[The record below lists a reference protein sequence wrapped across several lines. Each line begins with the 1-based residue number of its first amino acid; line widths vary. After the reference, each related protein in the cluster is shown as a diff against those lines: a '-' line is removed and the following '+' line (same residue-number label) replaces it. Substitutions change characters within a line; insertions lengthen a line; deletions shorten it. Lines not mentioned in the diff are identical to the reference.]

1 MRSANGTPQVN
12 IQTPGAD
19 GVSHNSYRQ
28 FDVDKQGVILNN
40 SANTTQTQL
49 GGMVAGNPW
58 LAKGEAKIIL
68 NEVNSRDPSH
78 LNGWIEVAGRKA
90 EVVIANPAGITCN
103 GCGFINAHRTTL
115 TTGEALM
122 EQGRLKGFDVNQGEV
137 RIDGH
142 GMDSTQ
148 QSYTDIIARS
158 VAINAKLHA
167 QDLKVTTGRN
177 IVDAAHQQIEKK
189 SADNKKSPEF
199 ALDVAALGGM
209 YAHKIRLIGTEAG
222 VGVHNAG
229 NIGATAGEVHITADG
244 WIGNNGT
251 LSSRDALQLTAS
263 SNISNT
269 GKLLSQSTVNLHAKG
284 TLNNQGRVEA
294 RGDTTVTADT
304 IHSSHNSV
312 WAAGLDDNG
321 NTTRPGSLTLTAQ
334 YVQAGGKNLAT
345 DTLAIQSRQIDL
357 SGSQTAASQI
367 QLTASQSGISTA
379 HAIVNANRFTAQTP
393 GQFNNDKGQLVA
405 REIHLTTPD
414 ISNQL
419 GKINQTGPGEL
430 TLNTRTLNNGGGTL
444 FSRGKQLTITT
455 DTLNNQQGNIA
466 SQGDNLSLTAQ
477 AVNNTQGQVQLA
489 GNGKL
494 SLNTQRWLGDKGKL
508 LTNGALTIQAGDL
521 QLNEA
526 ETQAGQ
532 MTINADTL
540 SHQHGVM
547 QQQGKDTLSL
557 TTRRLDN
564 QNGTIAGNGN
574 LNLKAT
580 TVDNRHG
587 HIVAAEKGTL
597 ALTIKDTLDNQSGQ
611 LEAGN
616 ALQLRAAQLDNSQG
630 SIVATGDSTTLTV
643 GKAIQNAHGYL
654 EAKTRLITTSQTLN
668 NTQGVLLAQNINSQ
682 THGHPFIN
690 NAGQVIAEDTLTV
703 NSGQLDNTAGLLQS
717 GHEMD
722 IDTHDHWLAN
732 TRNADQKAGRLLSG
746 GQLTLR
752 TGDVDNT
759 GGIIVAD
766 GKTVLISAA
775 LNNTQ
780 GQIAG
785 NGGLDIHSRQLT
797 NHNGTLQSADTLD
810 LDTNGQLL
818 DNQQGRILSEGTT
831 TVTSGQLDNT
841 AGLLQAGREMSID
854 THGHWLTNT
863 RNADQKAGQ
872 LLSGGHLTLRTGDI
886 DNTGGRVAGNG
897 GLDIHS
903 RQLINHEGTLQS
915 ADALTLDTD
924 GQLLDNQ
931 QGRILSEGAT
941 TVTSGQL
948 DNRQGHL
955 QGGQLAIDTRQAQ
968 TDNRDGKLL
977 SADRLNLKTQR
988 LDNRHGQVQ
997 AVGDTTINVQEK
1009 TDNTDGLIRG
1019 GQQLTL
1025 NTAHLINHETAQPDN
1040 GVEAQNLTINAQQAD
1055 NTGGA
1060 LRAAH
1065 HLQANISQTLN
1076 NIQGLVSAGKQ
1087 LTVKSEAQ
1095 QPHLVIHN
1103 RQGTLIAGKQADISA
1118 GALSGDGQLLSQGD
1132 MAVTLTEDF
1141 HHTGNTAANGN
1152 LTLKTTGNILNDRQ
1166 IKAGQALHLDAQN
1179 LTNSASGEISAG
1191 QTQINVHD
1199 TLNNTGLID
1208 GDLTHL
1214 TANTLNNT
1222 GTGRIYGD
1230 QLALQTGTL
1239 NNTAQ
1244 DGKAAV
1250 IAARDRL
1257 DIGTGTLNNQHHAQ
1271 IYSVGDMRIGG
1282 QLDKTLTAIRQAREL
1297 NNHAATMEAG
1307 RNLTIQADQIHNTNA
1322 GLVTQVVETEKSP
1335 HHDAVLSGQTARYD
1349 WSQVDTSHRNKYGVH
1364 DAIMPDGSR
1373 SNNFYEY
1380 QYTRT
1385 VKETQVKQSDPGK
1398 ILAGGNMTLNS
1409 AQVTN
1414 HDSQIVA
1421 GGALGGEIGK
1431 LHNIATQ
1438 GERITTD
1445 KGRQT
1450 HWYAKKTKRWH
1461 RLGTK
1466 TSQGKSRSNYDPA
1479 PVTETIDLK
1488 ALAWQD
1494 HTQPEAAG
1502 IPIADRQTGQVQQ
1515 APTAVKPVA
1524 GINTPPLVLPPD
1536 PPLVLPP
1543 GQPLVLPPG
1552 QPFELT
1558 LPPEI
1563 VKGQTVDPVIRVI
1576 TPDTRLPD
1584 NSLYTVQ
1591 PGSDS
1596 HYLVETDPKFTQ
1608 YKQWLGSDYMQQQ
1621 LTHDPALV
1629 HKRLGDGFYE
1639 QRLVREQI
1647 TQLTGQRYLSGY
1659 NNDEAQFKALM
1670 DAGITFGKQQQLTP
1684 GVALSPAQMALL
1696 TSDII
1701 WLTNQTVTLPDGST
1715 EVVTV
1720 PQVYARVRQGDL
1732 SSDGALL
1739 AGNTVALN
1747 SQGDITNS
1755 GTVSGRD
1762 VTQLTANNLTNH
1774 GFIRGGK
1781 VDLTAQQTLTNR
1793 GGQIQGN
1800 DRVTLKGRDITS
1812 VSTVRGDEANR
1823 WLDRPA
1829 GIYVRNDKGTLSL
1842 SAINNVQLT
1851 ASEVKNAGKD
1861 GHTEITAGHDLTL
1874 ETLNTQHT
1882 ESGDWGGGNTRHLTQ
1897 QQDIGS
1903 QITGAG
1909 DVTLQA
1915 GHDLKATAAHVNAG
1929 QQLTARAGNDLML
1942 TTGTASSDLVEHSKQ
1957 TSKGWLSK
1965 SSVETHDEVHDRQA
1979 LSTTFSGDKVNLQ
1992 AGNDLHISGSNV
2004 AGTQDVSLNAGHQL
2018 TVTTAAETHQETHLR
2033 QEKKSGL
2040 MGTGGIGFT
2049 VGKASQKTITDRDSQ
2064 LTKGST
2070 VGSSQGN
2077 VTLNAGEQLQV
2088 HGSDVVAGKD
2098 LTLTGQQV
2106 TVTSAENHHT
2116 TLTKTEQKHS
2126 GLTVA
2131 LSGAAGGALN
2141 TAVQTAREAQQ
2152 SEDSRVKA
2160 LQNTKAAL
2168 SGVQA
2173 TQAARL
2179 AAAQGSDNSSNNN
2192 LAGVSLSY
2200 GRQSSRSEQQHRQTT
2215 QQGSHLTAGDNLTIT
2230 ANGNGSHNS
2239 DRNGDIRIQ
2248 GSQLQAGKDLQLNAS
2263 RDIQLASSQN
2273 TEQTTGKNSSHGS
2286 SLGVGLTAGPGGT
2299 GLNVSASVNQGKGR
2313 ESGNGVSHNN
2323 TTLQA
2328 GQTVTLNSG
2337 RDATLKGAQVSGEQI
2352 TAEVKRHLTLS
2363 SEQDSNRYDSQQQN
2377 TSAGASVTVGPQPG
2391 GTLSLSASRDKL
2403 HSNFDSVKEQ
2413 TGLYAGK
2420 GGYQVNVGEHTQL
2433 DGAVIASTA
2442 DKANNTLDTGTL
2454 GFKTIHNQADF
2465 KTEHQSAGLST
2476 GGPVGSQL
2484 LNNLAANTLVGANRA
2499 GHAESTTQAAVSDG
2513 TVIIRDKAA
2522 QQQDIRTLS
2531 RDTDNAGNALNPIFD
2546 KEKEQQRLKQAQ
2558 LIGEIGAQARDIA
2571 STEGAIIATKAAKAK
2586 IANIHES
2593 DKAAAK
2599 EKRVKA
2605 GNRHPTEDDIKKQ
2618 LYDTAYTQALN
2629 ESGFGTGGKY
2639 QKALQATTAALQGL
2653 AGGDLKQGLAG
2664 GASPYLA
2671 GVIKDL
2677 TTDPQ
2682 THQVDIATNTLA
2694 HAILGAVAAEASGGS
2709 ALAGAAGAASGELA
2723 AQVLIKQLYGDK
2735 VKVSELS
2742 EEQKQTI
2749 STLSTLAAGLAGGIA
2764 GDSTG
2769 SVITGA
2775 QTGKNAIENN
2785 YLSVNELDNFA
2796 HQARTCEGES
2806 CKQVI
2811 KDMVE
2816 TNIRN
2821 QQEMMDFCNSNPNQ
2835 CAQKY
2840 GYLVNQWPVFER
2852 TLKNMDRDG
2861 TLPVEFRNY
2870 LSAVNTLGQAATG
2883 KVGELGWTKRFE
2895 AMGMSKETAAAMA
2908 MTLPVI
2914 VEGSKG
2920 PKSSPT
2926 TKGSTGAVVNTEKAA
2941 LEKIGQNSQG
2951 TTNLG
2956 DKSANT
2962 VYHQQLIKNAEK
2974 ISTAKPG
2981 QQVAAPRDLN
2991 EQTFWKQ
2998 VKSNPL
3004 QGSKLLGMNK
3014 DPRFPT
3020 AAGFQKM
3027 EAKHRLPNGQ
3037 TITIHYQYNSNTGK
3051 AYDMKIT
3058 TPQRIQQDP
3067 KKVIDSIKDN
3077 VK

>member
-1 MRSANGTPQVN
+1 
-12 IQTPGAD
+12 
-19 GVSHNSYRQ
+19 
-28 FDVDKQGVILNN
+28 
-40 SANTTQTQL
+40 
-49 GGMVAGNPW
+49 
-58 LAKGEAKIIL
+58 
-68 NEVNSRDPSH
+68 
-78 LNGWIEVAGRKA
+78 
-90 EVVIANPAGITCN
+90 
-103 GCGFINAHRTTL
+103 
-115 TTGEALM
+115 
-122 EQGRLKGFDVNQGEV
+122 
-137 RIDGH
+137 
-142 GMDSTQ
+142 
-148 QSYTDIIARS
+148 
-158 VAINAKLHA
+158 
-167 QDLKVTTGRN
+167 
-177 IVDAAHQQIEKK
+177 
-189 SADNKKSPEF
+189 
-199 ALDVAALGGM
+199 
-209 YAHKIRLIGTEAG
+209 
-222 VGVHNAG
+222 
-229 NIGATAGEVHITADG
+229 
-244 WIGNNGT
+244 
-251 LSSRDALQLTAS
+251 
-263 SNISNT
+263 
-269 GKLLSQSTVNLHAKG
+269 AKG

-379 HAIVNANRFTAQTP
+379 HATVNANRLTAKTP
-393 GQFNNDKGQLVA
+393 GQFNNDGGQLVA

-477 AVNNTQGQVQLA
+477 TVNNTQGHVQLA

-540 SHQHGVM
+540 SHQRGVM

-643 GKAIQNAHGYL
+643 GKAIQNAHGHL

-717 GHEMD
+717 GREMD

-797 NHNGTLQSADTLD
+797 NHNGTLQSADALT

-863 RNADQKAGQ
+863 RNTDQKAGQ

-915 ADALTLDTD
+915 ADTLDLDTN

-948 DNRQGHL
+948 DNTAGLLQAGREMSIDTHGHWLTNTHNTDQKAGQLLSGGHLTLRTGDIDNTGGRVAGNGGLDIHSRQLINREGTLQSADALTLDTDGQLLDNQQGRILGDDTTTVTSGQLDNRQGHL
-955 QGGQLAIDTRQAQ
+955 QGGLLAIDTRQAQ

-997 AVGDTTINVQEK
+997 AVGDATLNVQEK

-1076 NIQGLVSAGKQ
+1076 NIQGLVSAGRQ

-1179 LTNSASGEISAG
+1179 LTHSASGEISAG

-1282 QLDKTLTAIRQAREL
+1282 QLDNTLTATRQAREL

-1409 AQVTN
+1409 AQITN

-1563 VKGQTVDPVIRVI
+1563 VKGHTVDPVIRVI

-1701 WLTNQTVTLPDGST
+1701 WLTNQTVTLPDGSA

-1812 VSTVRGDEANR
+1812 ASTVRGDEANR

-1915 GHDLKATAAHVNAG
+1915 GHDLKATAAQVNAG
-1929 QQLTARAGNDLML
+1929 QHLTARAGNDLML
-1942 TTGTASSDLVEHSKQ
+1942 TTG
-1957 TSKGWLSK
+1957 
-1965 SSVETHDEVHDRQA
+1965 
-1979 LSTTFSGDKVNLQ
+1979 
-1992 AGNDLHISGSNV
+1992 
-2004 AGTQDVSLNAGHQL
+2004 
-2018 TVTTAAETHQETHLR
+2018 
-2033 QEKKSGL
+2033 
-2040 MGTGGIGFT
+2040 
-2049 VGKASQKTITDRDSQ
+2049 
-2064 LTKGST
+2064 
-2070 VGSSQGN
+2070 
-2077 VTLNAGEQLQV
+2077 
-2088 HGSDVVAGKD
+2088 
-2098 LTLTGQQV
+2098 
-2106 TVTSAENHHT
+2106 
-2116 TLTKTEQKHS
+2116 
-2126 GLTVA
+2126 
-2131 LSGAAGGALN
+2131 
-2141 TAVQTAREAQQ
+2141 
-2152 SEDSRVKA
+2152 
-2160 LQNTKAAL
+2160 
-2168 SGVQA
+2168 
-2173 TQAARL
+2173 
-2179 AAAQGSDNSSNNN
+2179 
-2192 LAGVSLSY
+2192 
-2200 GRQSSRSEQQHRQTT
+2200 
-2215 QQGSHLTAGDNLTIT
+2215 
-2230 ANGNGSHNS
+2230 
-2239 DRNGDIRIQ
+2239 
-2248 GSQLQAGKDLQLNAS
+2248 
-2263 RDIQLASSQN
+2263 
-2273 TEQTTGKNSSHGS
+2273 
-2286 SLGVGLTAGPGGT
+2286 
-2299 GLNVSASVNQGKGR
+2299 
-2313 ESGNGVSHNN
+2313 
-2323 TTLQA
+2323 
-2328 GQTVTLNSG
+2328 
-2337 RDATLKGAQVSGEQI
+2337 
-2352 TAEVKRHLTLS
+2352 
-2363 SEQDSNRYDSQQQN
+2363 
-2377 TSAGASVTVGPQPG
+2377 
-2391 GTLSLSASRDKL
+2391 
-2403 HSNFDSVKEQ
+2403 
-2413 TGLYAGK
+2413 
-2420 GGYQVNVGEHTQL
+2420 
-2433 DGAVIASTA
+2433 IA
-2442 DKANNTLDTGTL
+2442 
-2454 GFKTIHNQADF
+2454 
-2465 KTEHQSAGLST
+2465 
-2476 GGPVGSQL
+2476 
-2484 LNNLAANTLVGANRA
+2484 
-2499 GHAESTTQAAVSDG
+2499 
-2513 TVIIRDKAA
+2513 
-2522 QQQDIRTLS
+2522 
-2531 RDTDNAGNALNPIFD
+2531 
-2546 KEKEQQRLKQAQ
+2546 
-2558 LIGEIGAQARDIA
+2558 
-2571 STEGAIIATKAAKAK
+2571 
-2586 IANIHES
+2586 
-2593 DKAAAK
+2593 
-2599 EKRVKA
+2599 
-2605 GNRHPTEDDIKKQ
+2605 
-2618 LYDTAYTQALN
+2618 
-2629 ESGFGTGGKY
+2629 
-2639 QKALQATTAALQGL
+2639 
-2653 AGGDLKQGLAG
+2653 
-2664 GASPYLA
+2664 
-2671 GVIKDL
+2671 
-2677 TTDPQ
+2677 
-2682 THQVDIATNTLA
+2682 
-2694 HAILGAVAAEASGGS
+2694 
-2709 ALAGAAGAASGELA
+2709 
-2723 AQVLIKQLYGDK
+2723 
-2735 VKVSELS
+2735 
-2742 EEQKQTI
+2742 
-2749 STLSTLAAGLAGGIA
+2749 
-2764 GDSTG
+2764 
-2769 SVITGA
+2769 
-2775 QTGKNAIENN
+2775 
-2785 YLSVNELDNFA
+2785 
-2796 HQARTCEGES
+2796 
-2806 CKQVI
+2806 
-2811 KDMVE
+2811 
-2816 TNIRN
+2816 
-2821 QQEMMDFCNSNPNQ
+2821 
-2835 CAQKY
+2835 
-2840 GYLVNQWPVFER
+2840 
-2852 TLKNMDRDG
+2852 
-2861 TLPVEFRNY
+2861 
-2870 LSAVNTLGQAATG
+2870 
-2883 KVGELGWTKRFE
+2883 
-2895 AMGMSKETAAAMA
+2895 
-2908 MTLPVI
+2908 
-2914 VEGSKG
+2914 
-2920 PKSSPT
+2920 
-2926 TKGSTGAVVNTEKAA
+2926 
-2941 LEKIGQNSQG
+2941 
-2951 TTNLG
+2951 
-2956 DKSANT
+2956 
-2962 VYHQQLIKNAEK
+2962 
-2974 ISTAKPG
+2974 
-2981 QQVAAPRDLN
+2981 
-2991 EQTFWKQ
+2991 
-2998 VKSNPL
+2998 
-3004 QGSKLLGMNK
+3004 
-3014 DPRFPT
+3014 
-3020 AAGFQKM
+3020 
-3027 EAKHRLPNGQ
+3027 
-3037 TITIHYQYNSNTGK
+3037 
-3051 AYDMKIT
+3051 
-3058 TPQRIQQDP
+3058 
-3067 KKVIDSIKDN
+3067 
-3077 VK
+3077 

>member
-1 MRSANGTPQVN
+1 MNKQLYRIIFNQARQMWMVVAEIARVGRGRTGCRTRRPSLPSCRCRLTALRFSLLLALGGVSLTAQANIVADGQAPGHQQPTIIHSANGTPQVN
-12 IQTPGAD
+12 IQTPSAD

-90 EVVIANPAGITCN
+90 EVVIANPSGITCN

-122 EQGRLKGFDVNQGEV
+122 EQGRLKGFDVNQGDV

-222 VGVHNAG
+222 VGVRNAG

-244 WIGNNGT
+244 WIGNRGT
-251 LSSRDALQLTAS
+251 LSSRDALQLTSTAKID
-263 SNISNT
+263 NQ
-269 GKLLSQSTVNLHAKG
+269 GKLLSQSTVTLQSG
-284 TLNNQGRVEA
+284 EQLNNSGRVEA
-294 RGDTTVTADT
+294 RGDITAKAGT
-304 IHSSHNSV
+304 IQSGNGSV
-312 WAAGLDDNG
+312 WAAGIDDNG
-321 NTTRPGSLTLTAQ
+321 RTTRPGSLTLTAQ
-334 YVQAGGKNLAT
+334 HVQAQGKNLAT

-357 SGSQTAASQI
+357 SGSQSAANQI
-367 QLTASQSGISTA
+367 QLTASQQGISTA
-379 HAIVNANRFTAQTP
+379 HATINADRLTAKTP
-393 GQFNNDKGQLVA
+393 GQFNNDGGQLVA
-405 REIHLTTPD
+405 REIRLTTPD
-414 ISNQL
+414 LSNQQ
-419 GKINQTGPGEL
+419 GKINQTGNGEL
-430 TLNTRTLNNGGGTL
+430 TLNTRTLNNCQGTL
-444 FSRGKQLTITT
+444 FNQGKLTLTA
-455 DTLNNQQGNIA
+455 DRLNNPQGTIA
-466 SQGDNLSLTAQ
+466 SHGEDLHLTAHQ
-477 AVNNTQGQVQLA
+477 VNNTQGTVQLA
-489 GNGKL
+489 GHGQL

-532 MTINADTL
+532 ITVNADTL
-540 SHQHGVM
+540 SHQSGVM

-564 QNGTIAGNGN
+564 QSGTIAGNGN

-597 ALTIKDTLDNQSGQ
+597 ALTIKDTLNNQSGR

-616 ALQLRAAQLDNSQG
+616 ALQLRAAQLDNGQG

-643 GKAIQNAHGYL
+643 GKAIQNAHGHI
-654 EAKTRLITTSQTLN
+654 EAKTRLTTTSQTLD

-682 THGHPFIN
+682 THGHPFNN

-717 GHEMD
+717 GREMA
-722 IDTHDHWLAN
+722 IDTHGHWLTN
-732 TRNADQKAGRLLSG
+732 TRNTDQKAGRLLSG
-746 GQLTLR
+746 GPLTLR

-759 GGIIVAD
+759 GGIIAAD

-810 LDTNGQLL
+810 LDTDGQLL
-818 DNQQGRILSEGTT
+818 DNQQGRILSEGAT

-841 AGLLQAGREMSID
+841 AGLLQAGREMTIDTHGHWLTNTRNADQKAGQLLSGGHLTLRTGDIDNTGGMIAADGKTTLTSTALTNTQGQIAGNGGLDIHSRQLTNHNGTLQSADALTLDTDGQLLDNQQGRILSEGATTVTSGPLDNTAGLLQAGREMVID

-897 GLDIHS
+897 GLDIRS
-903 RQLINHEGTLQS
+903 RQLINREGTLQS

-931 QGRILSEGAT
+931 QGRILGDDTT

-955 QGGQLAIDTRQAQ
+955 QGGQLVIHTGQAGA
-968 TDNRDGKLL
+968 DNREGKLL
-977 SADRLNLKTQR
+977 SAGRFTLTTHG

-997 AVGDTTINVQEK
+997 AVGDTTLNVQEK
-1009 TDNTDGLIRG
+1009 TDNTGGLIRG

-1025 NTAHLINHETAQPDN
+1025 NTAHLINRETTHTDN

-1060 LRAAH
+1060 LRATN

-1103 RQGTLIAGKQADISA
+1103 RQGTLIAGEQADISA

-1179 LTNSASGEISAG
+1179 LTNTASGEISAK
-1191 QTQINVHD
+1191 QTQVNVHN

-1282 QLDKTLTAIRQAREL
+1282 QLDNTLTATRQAREL

-1373 SNNFYEY
+1373 SNDFYEY

-1421 GGALGGEIGK
+1421 GGALAGNIGE

-1445 KGRQT
+1445 TGSQT
-1450 HWYAKKTKRWH
+1450 RWYAKKKKR
-1461 RLGTK
+1461 RIGGTK
-1466 TSQGKSRSNYDPA
+1466 TSQGKDTRDYKRG
-1479 PVTETIDLK
+1479 PVTETIDLNT
-1488 ALAWQD
+1488 LAWQD
-1494 HTQPEAAG
+1494 HTRPEAAG
-1502 IPIADRQTGQVQQ
+1502 TPIADRQTGQVQQ

-1524 GINTPPLVLPPD
+1524 GINTPPLVLPPGQ
-1536 PPLVLPP
+1536 PVVLPP
-1543 GQPLVLPPG
+1543 NQPLVLPPG
-1552 QPFELT
+1552 QPFELS
-1558 LPPEI
+1558 LPPET
-1563 VKGQTVDPVIRVI
+1563 VKGHTVDPVIRVI

-1608 YKQWLGSDYMQQQ
+1608 YKQWLGSDYMRQQ

-1755 GTVSGRD
+1755 GTISGRD

-1793 GGQIQGN
+1793 GGQIQGD

-1812 VSTVRGDEANR
+1812 ASTLRGDEANR
-1823 WLDRPA
+1823 WVDRPA
-1829 GIYVRNDKGTLSL
+1829 GIYVQNDKGTLSL
-1842 SAINNVQLT
+1842 NAINNVQIT

-1861 GHTEITAGHDLTL
+1861 GHTGITAGHDLTL

-1897 QQDIGS
+1897 QTDIGS

-1929 QQLTARAGNDLML
+1929 QQLTAQAGNDLTL

-1957 TSKGWLSK
+1957 TSKGWLAK

-1992 AGNDLHISGSNV
+1992 AGKDLHISGSNV
-2004 AGTQDVSLNAGHQL
+2004 AG
-2018 TVTTAAETHQETHLR
+2018 
-2033 QEKKSGL
+2033 
-2040 MGTGGIGFT
+2040 
-2049 VGKASQKTITDRDSQ
+2049 
-2064 LTKGST
+2064 
-2070 VGSSQGN
+2070 
-2077 VTLNAGEQLQV
+2077 
-2088 HGSDVVAGKD
+2088 
-2098 LTLTGQQV
+2098 
-2106 TVTSAENHHT
+2106 
-2116 TLTKTEQKHS
+2116 
-2126 GLTVA
+2126 
-2131 LSGAAGGALN
+2131 
-2141 TAVQTAREAQQ
+2141 
-2152 SEDSRVKA
+2152 
-2160 LQNTKAAL
+2160 
-2168 SGVQA
+2168 
-2173 TQAARL
+2173 
-2179 AAAQGSDNSSNNN
+2179 
-2192 LAGVSLSY
+2192 
-2200 GRQSSRSEQQHRQTT
+2200 
-2215 QQGSHLTAGDNLTIT
+2215 
-2230 ANGNGSHNS
+2230 
-2239 DRNGDIRIQ
+2239 
-2248 GSQLQAGKDLQLNAS
+2248 
-2263 RDIQLASSQN
+2263 
-2273 TEQTTGKNSSHGS
+2273 
-2286 SLGVGLTAGPGGT
+2286 
-2299 GLNVSASVNQGKGR
+2299 
-2313 ESGNGVSHNN
+2313 
-2323 TTLQA
+2323 
-2328 GQTVTLNSG
+2328 
-2337 RDATLKGAQVSGEQI
+2337 
-2352 TAEVKRHLTLS
+2352 
-2363 SEQDSNRYDSQQQN
+2363 
-2377 TSAGASVTVGPQPG
+2377 
-2391 GTLSLSASRDKL
+2391 
-2403 HSNFDSVKEQ
+2403 
-2413 TGLYAGK
+2413 
-2420 GGYQVNVGEHTQL
+2420 
-2433 DGAVIASTA
+2433 
-2442 DKANNTLDTGTL
+2442 
-2454 GFKTIHNQADF
+2454 
-2465 KTEHQSAGLST
+2465 
-2476 GGPVGSQL
+2476 
-2484 LNNLAANTLVGANRA
+2484 
-2499 GHAESTTQAAVSDG
+2499 
-2513 TVIIRDKAA
+2513 
-2522 QQQDIRTLS
+2522 
-2531 RDTDNAGNALNPIFD
+2531 
-2546 KEKEQQRLKQAQ
+2546 
-2558 LIGEIGAQARDIA
+2558 
-2571 STEGAIIATKAAKAK
+2571 
-2586 IANIHES
+2586 
-2593 DKAAAK
+2593 
-2599 EKRVKA
+2599 
-2605 GNRHPTEDDIKKQ
+2605 
-2618 LYDTAYTQALN
+2618 
-2629 ESGFGTGGKY
+2629 
-2639 QKALQATTAALQGL
+2639 
-2653 AGGDLKQGLAG
+2653 
-2664 GASPYLA
+2664 
-2671 GVIKDL
+2671 
-2677 TTDPQ
+2677 
-2682 THQVDIATNTLA
+2682 
-2694 HAILGAVAAEASGGS
+2694 
-2709 ALAGAAGAASGELA
+2709 
-2723 AQVLIKQLYGDK
+2723 
-2735 VKVSELS
+2735 
-2742 EEQKQTI
+2742 
-2749 STLSTLAAGLAGGIA
+2749 
-2764 GDSTG
+2764 
-2769 SVITGA
+2769 
-2775 QTGKNAIENN
+2775 
-2785 YLSVNELDNFA
+2785 
-2796 HQARTCEGES
+2796 
-2806 CKQVI
+2806 
-2811 KDMVE
+2811 
-2816 TNIRN
+2816 
-2821 QQEMMDFCNSNPNQ
+2821 
-2835 CAQKY
+2835 
-2840 GYLVNQWPVFER
+2840 
-2852 TLKNMDRDG
+2852 
-2861 TLPVEFRNY
+2861 
-2870 LSAVNTLGQAATG
+2870 
-2883 KVGELGWTKRFE
+2883 
-2895 AMGMSKETAAAMA
+2895 
-2908 MTLPVI
+2908 
-2914 VEGSKG
+2914 
-2920 PKSSPT
+2920 
-2926 TKGSTGAVVNTEKAA
+2926 
-2941 LEKIGQNSQG
+2941 
-2951 TTNLG
+2951 
-2956 DKSANT
+2956 
-2962 VYHQQLIKNAEK
+2962 
-2974 ISTAKPG
+2974 
-2981 QQVAAPRDLN
+2981 
-2991 EQTFWKQ
+2991 
-2998 VKSNPL
+2998 
-3004 QGSKLLGMNK
+3004 
-3014 DPRFPT
+3014 
-3020 AAGFQKM
+3020 
-3027 EAKHRLPNGQ
+3027 
-3037 TITIHYQYNSNTGK
+3037 
-3051 AYDMKIT
+3051 
-3058 TPQRIQQDP
+3058 
-3067 KKVIDSIKDN
+3067 
-3077 VK
+3077 